1 MAEEPQKAGIEQIPE
16 NERPESIAV
25 LCVGNK
31 LMLDDGI
38 GPAVYEE
45 LIDRYEIP
53 DNVQLFDIGC
63 LSMDMLYIVDECD
76 MVITVDAVDG
86 TDSEPGT
93 VFRFRPDAMARHAG
107 ATASLHDL
115 KLVDL
120 FDAATLLGYSADG
133 LCLGMQ
139 VENSSPAE
147 VTIGLTPKV
156 YNALPLLVETLVA
169 ELYRL
174 GVELVRKDGT
184 SAIPES
190 VRS

>member
-1 MAEEPQKAGIEQIPE
+1 MPKIEQRSADQQPQ
-16 NERPESIAV
+16 SIAL

-45 LIDRYEIP
+45 LVNRYEIP
-53 DNVQLFDIGC
+53 DKVELYDIGC
-63 LSMDMLYIVDECD
+63 LSMDMLFVVDKCD

-86 TDSEPGT
+86 TDAEPGT
-93 VFRFRPDAMARHAG
+93 VFRFEPDAMARHSG

-120 FDAATLLGYSADG
+120 FDAATLLGYSAEG

-139 VENSSPAE
+139 VENASPAE
-147 VTIGLTPKV
+147 VTVGLTPKV
-156 YNALPLLVETLVA
+156 YEALPLLVETVVA
-169 ELYRL
+169 ELYKL
-174 GVELVRKDGT
+174 GVELREKQ
-184 SAIPES
+184 A
-190 VRS
+190 